1 MLCNKLKDKTIML
14 LGYYHHPQCG
24 REQHKLFLCSFFGFF
39 LSTMKQTCRLLKLV
53 SLPLHA
59 ALVEGAGEGGWRAED
74 C

>member
-39 LSTMKQTCRLLKLV
+39 SFDYEADMQTFKAR
-53 SLPLHA
+53 
-59 ALVEGAGEGGWRAED
+59 
-74 C
+74 

>member
-1 MLCNKLKDKTIML
+1 ML